1 MKIIIIGASGTVGRA
16 VTEALSRRH
25 EVIRV
30 GRTQGDEQVDITS
43 QASVQALFEKVGRV
57 DAIVSASGGLYF
69 GPLATM
75 KDSDFNQGLQDK
87 LLGQVRLALTGQHYL
102 NDGGSITLISGI
114 VAHEP
119 IAQGVNATTVNAAL
133 EGFVRAAAC
142 ELPRGIRINLI
153 SPTVLTESVET
164 YDGFFPGFESVPAA
178 AVAQAYRRSV
188 EGVQTGRCIRWVT
201 EPYGRKSAP
210 ASGGLPLRPARP
222 GVNLRLRWP
231 PFVHFAYR

>member
-1 MKIIIIGASGTVGRA
+1 MKIVIIGASGTVGRA
-16 VTEALSRRH
+16 VTEELSRRH

-30 GRTQGDEQVDITS
+30 GRTRATTVDITS
-43 QASVQALFEKVGRV
+43 QASVQALFEKIGPV

-75 KDSDFNQGLQDK
+75 KDSDFNRGLQDK

-102 NDGGSITLISGI
+102 NEGGSITLISGI

-153 SPTVLTESVET
+153 SPTVLTESAEA

-178 AVAQAYRRSV
+178 TVAQPTAAAWKGCRA
-188 EGVQTGRCIRWVT
+188 GGCIR
-201 EPYGRKSAP
+201 
-210 ASGGLPLRPARP
+210 
-222 GVNLRLRWP
+222 
-231 PFVHFAYR
+231 

>member
-1 MKIIIIGASGTVGRA
+1 MKIIVIGASGTVGRA
-16 VTEALSRRH
+16 VAQELNQRH

-30 GRTQGDEQVDITS
+30 GRTQGDYQVDITS
-43 QASVQALFEKVGRV
+43 QQSVQNLFAKTGRV
-57 DAIVSASGGLYF
+57 DAIVSATGNLFF

-75 KDSDFNQGLQDK
+75 TDGDFNQGLQDK
-87 LLGQVRLALTGQHYL
+87 LLGQIRLALTGQHYL
-102 NDGGSITLISGI
+102 NEGGSITLISGI

-178 AVAQAYRRSV
+178 TVAQAYRRSV
-188 EGVQTGRCIRWVT
+188 EGVQSGR
-201 EPYGRKSAP
+201 
-210 ASGGLPLRPARP
+210 L
-222 GVNLRLRWP
+222 
-231 PFVHFAYR
+231 YRVGY

>member
-1 MKIIIIGASGTVGRA
+1 MKIVIIGASGTVGQA
-16 VTEALSRRH
+16 VTDALSRRH

-30 GRTQGDEQVDITS
+30 GRTRGDFQVDITS
-43 QASVQALFEKVGRV
+43 QESVQALFERLGPV
-57 DAIVSASGGLYF
+57 DAIVSASGGLHF

-75 KDSDFNQGLQDK
+75 TDRDFNSGLQNK

-102 NDGGSITLISGI
+102 NKGGSITLVSGI
-114 VAHEP
+114 VAQEP

-153 SPTVLTESVET
+153 SPTVLTESAGA
-164 YDGFFPGFESVPAA
+164 YDGFFPGFASVPAA

-188 EGVQTGRCIRWVT
+188 EGVQSGRVYT
-201 EPYGRKSAP
+201 VGY
-210 ASGGLPLRPARP
+210 
-222 GVNLRLRWP
+222 
-231 PFVHFAYR
+231 

>member
-16 VTEALSRRH
+16 VAQELSQRH

-30 GRTQGDEQVDITS
+30 GRTQGDYQVDITS
-43 QASVQALFEKVGRV
+43 QESVQSLFENIGRI
-57 DAIVSASGGLYF
+57 DAIVSATGNLFF
-69 GPLATM
+69 GPLETM
-75 KDSDFNQGLQDK
+75 TDNDFNQGLQDK

-119 IAQGVNATTVNAAL
+119 IAQGVNATTVNAGL

-142 ELPRGIRINLI
+142 ELPRGMRINLI
-153 SPTVLTESVET
+153 SPTVLTESAAA

-178 AVAQAYRRSV
+178 SVAQAYRRSV
-188 EGVQTGRCIRWVT
+188 EGVQTGRIYKVG
-201 EPYGRKSAP
+201 Y
-210 ASGGLPLRPARP
+210 
-222 GVNLRLRWP
+222 
-231 PFVHFAYR
+231 

>member
-16 VTEALSRRH
+16 VAQELSQRH

-30 GRTQGDEQVDITS
+30 GRTQGDYQVDIIS
-43 QASVQALFEKVGRV
+43 QESVQGLFENIGRI
-57 DAIVSASGGLYF
+57 DAIVSATGNLFF
-69 GPLATM
+69 GPLETM
-75 KDSDFNQGLQDK
+75 TDNDFNQGLQDK

-119 IAQGVNATTVNAAL
+119 IAQGVNATTVNAGL

-142 ELPRGIRINLI
+142 ELPRGMRINLI
-153 SPTVLTESVET
+153 SPTVLTESAAA

-178 AVAQAYRRSV
+178 SVAQAYRRSV
-188 EGVQTGRCIRWVT
+188 EGIQNGRIYKVG
-201 EPYGRKSAP
+201 Y
-210 ASGGLPLRPARP
+210 
-222 GVNLRLRWP
+222 
-231 PFVHFAYR
+231 